1 MTDGWRPVEA
11 AAAAWA
17 AATLAAAPG
26 RAVVAAG
33 VLEAMAAAACGAAA
47 AAAAAVA
54 AGAARSGAAGVG
66 SLAGWVVV
74 GALAWSP
81 VCWFVWFPG
90 WLLWWSLSAPMPATL
105 TRTGCRTPA
114 RQRDGA
120 LNKRNEV
127 RVLQRSPAALAA

>member
-1 MTDGWRPVEA
+1 MTDGWRPVEAAA

-47 AAAAAVA
+47 AAAVA
-54 AGAARSGAAGVG
+54 AGAARIGAAGVG
-66 SLAGWVVV
+66 SLGGWVVGV
-74 GALAWSP
+74 LAWSP

-105 TRTGCRTPA
+105 TPTGCRTPA